1 MFLKRCLTRGKKQT
15 MALLLHVSI
24 FLYIYSNRTFFPMDP
39 DENWKIHYSNIF
51 MYMFLVSLL
60 VVTGQ

>member
-1 MFLKRCLTRGKKQT
+1 

-60 VVTGQ
+60 VVTDQ